1 MAAAGIR
8 KIPPGKLAKQA
19 ARFADREL
27 VARTDL
33 DGETIPRDIW
43 ARMGRRGL
51 LGCGVPTLYGGG
63 GAGFSELLP
72 ALEAFVGAGASP
84 GLALSWLV
92 QLVAGKILIEGA
104 ADSRRKKELLPE
116 MAAGRLT
123 VSIALSEPGAGSDPR
138 RIATKAVQRGG
149 LYRIDGQKAWLT
161 NGPMADRFVV
171 FAVEGRRGGRKRF
184 TAFIVPRETPGL
196 TLVETPP
203 LGFLRPAPHCS
214 IRLES
219 CAVPEEA
226 VLGRT
231 GQAWEDLSKPFRM
244 AEDAMLAGVLLGGTA
259 RELALLVDRVRAG
272 GMGAGIEA
280 KERIGAVAAL
290 LSAARGVSLEAAKAF
305 DDCGAGTVVEQRLAA
320 AQPVLEAMLE
330 ALGAA
335 CAGIGI
341 ERGCAPGTLGDDMN
355 RLFGLGR
362 DAARAR
368 RKKWGEAIL
377 IGKERS

>member
-1 MAAAGIR
+1 MAAAGIG
-8 KIPPGKLAKQA
+8 KMPPGKLAKQA

-33 DGETIPRDIW
+33 AGETIPRDIW
-43 ARMGRRGL
+43 ERMGKRGL
-51 LGCGVPTLYGGG
+51 LGCGIPTLYGGG
-63 GAGFSELLP
+63 GASFSELLL

-84 GLALSWLV
+84 GLALSWFV

-104 ADSRRKKELLPE
+104 ADGRRKKELLPE

-138 RIATKAVQRGG
+138 RIATKAVKRAGV
-149 LYRIDGQKAWLT
+149 YVVDGQKAWLT

-171 FAVEGRRGGRKRF
+171 FAVEGEREGRKRF
-184 TAFIVPRETPGL
+184 TALIVPRETPGL

-214 IRLES
+214 MRLES
-219 CAVPEEA
+219 CAVPESA
-226 VLGRT
+226 VLGRREH
-231 GQAWEDLSKPFRM
+231 AWEDLSKPFRM
-244 AEDAMLAGVLLGGTA
+244 AEDALLAGVLLGGTA
-259 RELALLVDRVRAG
+259 RELALLADRVRAG
-272 GMGAGIEA
+272 GMGAGAEA

-290 LSAARGVSLEAAKAF
+290 LSAARGLSLEAAKAI
-305 DDCGAGTVVEQRLAA
+305 DDSGAGTVVERRLAA
-320 AQPVLEAMLE
+320 VHPVLEAMLA

-335 CAGIGI
+335 YAGIGL
-341 ERGCAPGTLGDDMN
+341 ERACGPGTLGDDMN
-355 RLFGLGR
+355 RLFGLGGQ
-362 DAARAR
+362 AARAR